1 MNISLVPNQKLQTIH
16 CSQGDV
22 GRTWEFTLSA
32 DEDITPIGSA
42 SFVCRN
48 LEIPMTRNGNTLS
61 CSSTSELTAQSGLF
75 DAKIKLVNGDEVIH
89 SSLFQL
95 HIEVKP

>member
-1 MNISLVPNQKLQTIH
+1 MNISLIPNQKLQTIH

-22 GRTWEFTLSA
+22 GRTWEFTLST
-32 DEDITPIGSA
+32 DKDITPYGTA

-48 LEIPMTRNGNTLS
+48 LEIPMARNGNTLY
-61 CSSTSELTAQSGLF
+61 CSSTAELTAQSGLF
-75 DAKIKLVNGDEVIH
+75 DAKIKITDGDEVIH

>member
-1 MNISLVPNQKLQTIH
+1 MVISLIPNQKLQTIH

-22 GRTWEFTLSA
+22 GRTWEFTLS
-32 DEDITPIGSA
+32 ENISGSA

-48 LEIPMTRNGNTLS
+48 LEIPMSRNGNTLS
-61 CSSTSELTAQSGLF
+61 CSSTAELTAQSGLF
-75 DAKIKLVNGDEVIH
+75 DSKIKLVNGDEVIH

>member
-1 MNISLVPNQKLQTIH
+1 MVISLIPNQKLQTIH

-22 GRTWEFTLSA
+22 GRTWEFTLST
-32 DEDITPIGSA
+32 DKNITPIGTA
-42 SFVCRN
+42 SFVCCN
-48 LEIPMTRNGNTLS
+48 LEIPMSQNGNTLT

-75 DAKIKLVNGDEVIH
+75 DAKIRLVNGDEVIY

-95 HIEVKP
+95 HIEVMP